1 MEPDK
6 LRIAYRIVFI
16 LFSSV
21 MTIFGFDVPD
31 FFDDD
36 G

>member
-1 MEPDK
+1 MEPAK
-6 LRIAYRIVFI
+6 LRIAFRIDFI

-21 MTIFGFDVPD
+21 MTIFGFDMPD